1 MQPTQFHLLSA
12 LVVLLLANW
21 VSAGLASSLKPG
33 GPPAKK
39 PELDPQDVVSFTK
52 NLYKDLGA
60 SWNNTSDV
68 TDKYKPAFR
77 ELDKSTD
84 GALGQTLA
92 SLLEIRML
100 DLQTSVRHAR
110 KMRAV
115 VESLSASDQSV
126 PASDQPVPASDLP
139 VPASDQPFLH
149 TVTAP
154 TQ

>member
-1 MQPTQFHLLSA
+1 MQTTQSHLLSA
-12 LVVLLLANW
+12 LVVLLLANG
-21 VSAGLASSLKPG
+21 VSAGLAPSLKPG

-39 PELDPQDVVSFTK
+39 PELDPQDVVRFTK

-115 VESLSASDQSV
+115 VESL
-126 PASDQPVPASDLP
+126 ASDQPILA
-139 VPASDQPFLH
+139 

-154 TQ
+154 AQ

>member
-1 MQPTQFHLLSA
+1 MQPCQSVLCVLL
-12 LVVLLLANW
+12 VLLLANG
-21 VSAGLASSLKPG
+21 VSSGLAPSLKPG

-39 PELDPQDVVSFTK
+39 PELDPQDVVRFTK

-115 VESLSASDQSV
+115 VESLSASDQ
-126 PASDQPVPASDLP
+126 PILA
-139 VPASDQPFLH
+139 

-154 TQ
+154 AQ